1 MDKATYDKALGSFFT
16 LPKML
21 QFCSWVTAL
30 DLAKNG
36 IHHQGDIIKRESF
49 GLLMR
54 TSQTH
59 YKQNL
64 EKLGDVKIDGIRFM
78 SLRLQPNHT
87 ELFNTNFLPVV
98 GSNDPLRFKFIRHH
112 NLSHTPTP
120 QS

>member
-1 MDKATYDKALGSFFT
+1 
-16 LPKML
+16 ML
-21 QFCSWVTAL
+21 QYFSWVAAL

-36 IHHQGDIIKRESF
+36 IHHQGEIIKRECF

-78 SLRLQPNHT
+78 SLRLQANHT
-87 ELFNTNFLPVV
+87 ALFNTNFLPVV
-98 GSNDPLRFKFIRHH
+98 GSNDPLRFKFIRYHH
-112 NLSHTPTP
+112 LMSYAGLRTVHSNKKSTTHSVS
-120 QS
+120 QGAWA